1 MLYQCMLE
9 PNLLDGPGEAA
20 LGLLL
25 AIMDRFMNEAG
36 RYKDSF
42 YATFVLFLK
51 KRSGRG
57 GLKGPRGL
65 LV

>member
-9 PNLLDGPGEAA
+9 PSLPDGPGEAA
-20 LGLLL
+20 FGLRL
-25 AIMDRFMNEAG
+25 AITDRFMNEAG

-42 YATFVLFLK
+42 NATFGLFLK